1 MIREGRMRG
10 VLALSSVLVFAA
22 PQVLRAQSAACA
34 SPAPPAR
41 DWVRLC
47 ANGNGIA
54 RLQRMVELPSG
65 ATTVGDAIR
74 EIARRGGV
82 DVTLD
87 ASLPAVAERVT
98 LAGGR
103 QAVAEALLLVVR
115 RRALEIDVGVDGGL
129 IVVAA
134 PDPNSRAGDARAA
147 ATTDSILR
155 AVRLSR
161 VFVTA
166 MPNREG
172 LFGAPPLVG
181 MQTVGTR
188 ELRLAPGFFG
198 TDVLRNARLL
208 PGLSA
213 RNDYSTA
220 LNVRGGESDQSI
232 VTLDGI
238 PLYHPFHLGGLLSSF
253 IEPAVSQM
261 DMFTGVFPA
270 RYSGHLSGVLDMRSA
285 EEPRTGVHGSADL
298 NLLSS
303 SATFGG
309 TTTGGSTSWLIAGR
323 RTYADAVAASVGQS
337 LPYHFED
344 ANLHLSHRFADGSRA
359 ELTAYSDQDIVDY
372 RRGPDTVLMAAG
384 NRAVGVSWSK
394 SGLHVP
400 STLSLFGESAALE
413 QRASITA
420 YRASLDPHY
429 KDIGLSSAVRDVR
442 IAGALS
448 LFDSTMRHTL
458 GYELARQR
466 LSRAVNLFEAPENR
480 NFAPDGE
487 SAGEL
492 RSAALWY
499 EARRQVTSAF
509 SLEAGA
515 RGDLVAGIGG
525 MLLSPRVSAKLTL
538 DPNTTVTAAV
548 GRHAQWM
555 HSMLRED
562 IPIRLVDFWIAS
574 DSALPPSRAWVYTL
588 GLDRQLD
595 PLHYLHVE
603 LFHKQLSGLVE
614 PDALGDTLSSGDAIG
629 IERGRSSGAEILLRQ
644 AEHNGFSGWLA
655 YSFSLSR
662 RTDARGFSYAPAQDR
677 RHELNL
683 VGSWR
688 TSRYLFGAR
697 FGLSTGTPYT
707 GVEGV
712 YQRERYDPLF
722 DEWKYDAYG
731 GPRQYLLGPR
741 SGERY
746 PLAHRLD
753 LSLTRIGRDGSARL
767 MPYLGI
773 ANVYGAL
780 NPAVYYFDYVGSP
793 RQRVGVSNF
802 RFLPTFGVRYVF

>member
-134 PDPNSRAGDARAA
+134 PDPSSRAGDARAA

-253 IEPAVSQM
+253 QAN
-261 DMFTGVFPA
+261 
-270 RYSGHLSGVLDMRSA
+270 SA
-285 EEPRTGVHGSADL
+285 P
-298 NLLSS
+298 
-303 SATFGG
+303 
-309 TTTGGSTSWLIAGR
+309 STS
-323 RTYADAVAASVGQS
+323 
-337 LPYHFED
+337 
-344 ANLHLSHRFADGSRA
+344 
-359 ELTAYSDQDIVDY
+359 
-372 RRGPDTVLMAAG
+372 
-384 NRAVGVSWSK
+384 
-394 SGLHVP
+394 
-400 STLSLFGESAALE
+400 
-413 QRASITA
+413 
-420 YRASLDPHY
+420 
-429 KDIGLSSAVRDVR
+429 
-442 IAGALS
+442 
-448 LFDSTMRHTL
+448 
-458 GYELARQR
+458 
-466 LSRAVNLFEAPENR
+466 
-480 NFAPDGE
+480 
-487 SAGEL
+487 
-492 RSAALWY
+492 
-499 EARRQVTSAF
+499 
-509 SLEAGA
+509 
-515 RGDLVAGIGG
+515 
-525 MLLSPRVSAKLTL
+525 
-538 DPNTTVTAAV
+538 
-548 GRHAQWM
+548 
-555 HSMLRED
+555 
-562 IPIRLVDFWIAS
+562 
-574 DSALPPSRAWVYTL
+574 
-588 GLDRQLD
+588 
-595 PLHYLHVE
+595 
-603 LFHKQLSGLVE
+603 
-614 PDALGDTLSSGDAIG
+614 
-629 IERGRSSGAEILLRQ
+629 
-644 AEHNGFSGWLA
+644 
-655 YSFSLSR
+655 
-662 RTDARGFSYAPAQDR
+662 
-677 RHELNL
+677 
-683 VGSWR
+683 
-688 TSRYLFGAR
+688 
-697 FGLSTGTPYT
+697 
-707 GVEGV
+707 
-712 YQRERYDPLF
+712 
-722 DEWKYDAYG
+722 
-731 GPRQYLLGPR
+731 
-741 SGERY
+741 
-746 PLAHRLD
+746 
-753 LSLTRIGRDGSARL
+753 
-767 MPYLGI
+767 
-773 ANVYGAL
+773 
-780 NPAVYYFDYVGSP
+780 
-793 RQRVGVSNF
+793 
-802 RFLPTFGVRYVF
+802 